1 MTTRTEDGKRRGG
14 RSVSHPA
21 WLRDR
26 LGEAFLVGTQEES
39 GFPEKKSAGDLKRR
53 KVLDLFIAPGR
64 IVGKVQE
71 EGGGLKRIEL
81 ELTQLSDAE
90 WGQVTTVLAE
100 SAYLLGRVLS
110 GVFPPELDSR
120 TSERNIVFV
129 PIHSEALSIMIN
141 GEKGFER
148 THDAVAALMDRVI
161 DRIHN
166 DPFLLFVLRGRGRE
180 EILFEVGELRRRLA
194 ESSIPQL
201 PAEDL
206 VLTTGSGAFGRRM
219 NEDVWKLNKELFELS
234 YNLRADELPGLILKR
249 LDPLPLS
256 GLEDDVEPLLE
267 DAYVRVARRAQAF
280 GFGMK

>member
-1 MTTRTEDGKRRGG
+1 MSGRVEDGKK
-14 RSVSHPA
+14 RSARTGNPT

-26 LGEAFLVGTQEES
+26 LGEALLVPSQLADSPGERRPSES
-39 GFPEKKSAGDLKRR
+39 KRR

-81 ELTQLSDAE
+81 ELIQLSDVE
-90 WGQVTTVLAE
+90 WGHVTSVLAE
-100 SAYLLGRVLS
+100 STYLLGRALS
-110 GVFPPELDSR
+110 GGFPQELD
-120 TSERNIVFV
+120 ERLTERGICFV
-129 PIHSEALSIMIN
+129 PVATEPIIISIN
-141 GEKGFER
+141 GEKGFDR
-148 THDAVAALMDRVI
+148 AHDAVASILDRAVE
-161 DRIHN
+161 RIHN

-180 EILFEVGELRRRLA
+180 EILFEVGELRRRLV
-194 ESSIPQL
+194 EREIPGL
-201 PAEDL
+201 PSDELAAPAGG
-206 VLTTGSGAFGRRM
+206 GSFGRRM
-219 NEDVWKLNKELFELS
+219 NEDVWRLNKELFELS
-234 YNLRADELPGLILKR
+234 YNLRADELPGLVLKR